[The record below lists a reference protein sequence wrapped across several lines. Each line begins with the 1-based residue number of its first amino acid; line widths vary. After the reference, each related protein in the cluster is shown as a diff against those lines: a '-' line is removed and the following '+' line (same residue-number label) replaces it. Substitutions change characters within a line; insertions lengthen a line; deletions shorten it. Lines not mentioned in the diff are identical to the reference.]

1 MLTNNKLFIL
11 AVSLFTLLFTAALQ
25 PANAQDGTVV
35 DVVASSEDHTILA
48 EMLEETELTNVIS
61 QPGPYTVIAP
71 TDEAF
76 EELGSELDEIRSNP
90 ERMQNVVIGHLY
102 QGEVSAEEAEPA
114 LEVSIE
120 EGDIS
125 ATNGLVH
132 VVDEVMMN

>member
-1 MLTNNKLFIL
+1 MLTKNKIFTL
-11 AVSLFTLLFTAALQ
+11 AVSLFTLLFIAALQ
-25 PANAQDGTVV
+25 PANAQDGSVV
-35 DVVASSEDHTILA
+35 DVVTSSDDHTILA

-90 ERMQNVVIGHLY
+90 ERMQNVVIGHLF
-102 QGEVSAEEAEPA
+102 QGEVAAEESEPA

-120 EGDIS
+120 EGDIPAS
-125 ATNGLVH
+125 NGLVH
-132 VVDEVMMN
+132 IVDEVMMN